1 MDQTTYERWWQLHL
15 QVAKGEELDA
25 AEQDIYAAGLLDLN
39 AEEEKTPWE
48 NSNLTMLRRLRTEVE
63 SLETTHA
70 QLQAKSRRLDRQ
82 IWTLEGAYMV
92 LTGREL
98 SANTLSYLTSL
109 LAVLKKTEHNG
120 SQKRDEET
128 LWKKRIC
135 LIPRVSF
142 VQPLAETLKRP

>member
-98 SANTLSYLTSL
+98 SGQGYAPSS
-109 LAVLKKTEHNG
+109 
-120 SQKRDEET
+120 
-128 LWKKRIC
+128 I
-135 LIPRVSF
+135 
-142 VQPLAETLKRP
+142 

>member
-15 QVAKGEELDA
+15 RVARGEELDA
-25 AEQDIYAAGLLDLN
+25 AEQAIYAAGSMDMD
-39 AEEEKTPWE
+39 AEEGKTPLE
-48 NSNLTMLRRLRTEVE
+48 NSNLTLLRRLRTEVE

-98 SANTLSYLTSL
+98 SGQGYALSP
-109 LAVLKKTEHNG
+109 
-120 SQKRDEET
+120 
-128 LWKKRIC
+128 I
-135 LIPRVSF
+135 
-142 VQPLAETLKRP
+142 